1 MDEIIL
7 NTEMR
12 TDYGRK
18 AAKGYRADGLLPAN
32 IYGLGKDNLT
42 VTVNRRE
49 FSQIFMAGHR
59 IFTLEVG
66 EAKEQ
71 GVIKEVQYDAMGS
84 ELLHVD
90 FTRIDIHQKIT
101 LAVAIEVIGTVANG
115 VLDVPMREI
124 KVEGLPAGFPS
135 SVSINVLEMKIGD
148 VLRVSD
154 LEAPEGCIFAEEPE
168 ALVAQ
173 VSAIIEEEAEEVSA
187 EEGEEGGGTDE
198 PEVIGK
204 PQDEDGDS
212 AEGEG
217 SGE

>member
-1 MDEIIL
+1 MDEITL
-7 NTEMR
+7 NTQMR
-12 TDYGRK
+12 SDYGRK
-18 AAKGYRADGLLPAN
+18 AANGYRADGLLPAN

-42 VTVNRRE
+42 VTVDRKE
-49 FSQIFMAGHR
+49 FSQIFMEGHR

-66 EAKEQ
+66 ETKEQ
-71 GVIKEVQYDAMGS
+71 GVIKEVQYDALGS

-101 LAVAIEVIGTVANG
+101 LEVAIEIIGTVANG
-115 VLDVPMREI
+115 ALDVPMKEI
-124 KVEGLPAGFPS
+124 KVESLPAGFPS
-135 SVSINVLEMKIGD
+135 SIAVNVIEMKIGD

-154 LEAPEGCIFAEEPE
+154 LEAPEGCTFAEEPE

-173 VSAIIEEEAEEVSA
+173 VSAIIEEEEAEVSA
-187 EEGEEGGGTDE
+187 EEGEEGVGADE

>member
-1 MDEIIL
+1 
-7 NTEMR
+7 MR
-12 TDYGRK
+12 SDYGRK
-18 AAKGYRADGLLPAN
+18 AAKEYRAAGLLPVN
-32 IYGLGKDNLT
+32 IYGLGKENLT
-42 VTVNRRE
+42 VTIDRKE

-66 EAKEQ
+66 EDKEQ
-71 GVIKEVQYDAMGS
+71 GVIKEVQYDALGS

-90 FTRIDIHQKIT
+90 FSRIDIHQKIT
-101 LAVAIEVIGTVANG
+101 LEVAIEVIGTVANG
-115 VLDVPMREI
+115 ALDVPMKEI
-124 KVEGLPAGFPS
+124 KVESLPTGFPS
-135 SVSINVLEMKIGD
+135 SITINVVEMKIGD

-154 LEAPEGCIFAEEPE
+154 LEAPEGCSFAEEPD

-173 VSAIIEEEAEEVSA
+173 VSAIEEEEAEVSA
-187 EEGEEGGGTDE
+187 EEGEEGADADE

-212 AEGEG
+212 AAGEG

>member
-7 NTEMR
+7 NTWTR

-42 VTVNRRE
+42 VTVDRKKFIR
-49 FSQIFMAGHR
+49 IFMAGHR

-71 GVIKEVQYDAMGS
+71 GIVKEVQYDALGS

-115 VLDVPMREI
+115 VLDVPMKEI

-135 SVSINVLEMKIGD
+135 SISINVLEMQIDD

-154 LEAPEGCIFAEEPE
+154 LEAPEGCTFAEEPE

-173 VSAIIEEEAEEVSA
+173 VSAIIEEEEEAVSA
-187 EEGEEGGGTDE
+187 EEGEEGVGADE

-212 AEGEG
+212 AEGVG

>member
-1 MDEIIL
+1 MDEITL

-42 VTVNRRE
+42 VTVDRKE

-101 LAVAIEVIGTVANG
+101 LAVAIEVVGTVANG
-115 VLDVPMREI
+115 VLDVPMKEI
-124 KVEGLPAGFPS
+124 RVEGLPAGFPS

-173 VSAIIEEEAEEVSA
+173 VSAIIEEEEEEVAA
-187 EEGEEGGGTDE
+187 EEGEEGVGADE

-212 AEGEG
+212 DEG

>member
-1 MDEIIL
+1 MDEITL
-7 NTEMR
+7 NTQMR
-12 TDYGRK
+12 SDYGRK
-18 AAKGYRADGLLPAN
+18 AAKEYRAAGLLPAN
-32 IYGLGKDNLT
+32 IYGLGKENLT
-42 VTVNRRE
+42 VTIDRKE

-66 EAKEQ
+66 EDKEQ
-71 GVIKEVQYDAMGS
+71 GVIKEVQYDALGS

-90 FTRIDIHQKIT
+90 FSRIDIHQKIT
-101 LAVAIEVIGTVANG
+101 LEVAIEVIGTVANG
-115 VLDVPMREI
+115 ALDVPMKEI
-124 KVEGLPAGFPS
+124 KVESLPTSFPS
-135 SVSINVLEMKIGD
+135 SITINVVEMKIGD

-154 LEAPEGCIFAEEPE
+154 LEAPEGCSFAEEPD

-173 VSAIIEEEAEEVSA
+173 VSAIEEEEAEVSA
-187 EEGEEGGGTDE
+187 EEGEEGADADE

-212 AEGEG
+212 AAGEG

>member
-7 NTEMR
+7 NTWTR

-42 VTVNRRE
+42 VTVDRKK

-71 GVIKEVQYDAMGS
+71 GVVKEVQYDALGS

-101 LAVAIEVIGTVANG
+101 LEVAIEVIGTVANG
-115 VLDVPMREI
+115 VLDVPMKEI
-124 KVEGLPAGFPS
+124 KVNGLPAGFPS
-135 SVSINVLEMKIGD
+135 SISINVLEMKIDD

-154 LEAPEGCIFAEEPE
+154 LEAPEGCTFAEEPE

-173 VSAIIEEEAEEVSA
+173 VSAIIEEEEEVSA
-187 EEGEEGGGTDE
+187 EEGEEGVGADE

>member
-42 VTVNRRE
+42 VTVDRKE

-101 LAVAIEVIGTVANG
+101 LAVAIEVVGTVANG
-115 VLDVPMREI
+115 VLDVPMKEI
-124 KVEGLPAGFPS
+124 RVEGLPAGFPS

-154 LEAPEGCIFAEEPE
+154 LEAPEGCTFAEEPE

-173 VSAIIEEEAEEVSA
+173 VSAIVEEEEEEVSA
-187 EEGEEGGGTDE
+187 EEGEEGVGADE

>member
-7 NTEMR
+7 NTWTR

-42 VTVNRRE
+42 VTVDRKE

-59 IFTLEVG
+59 IFTLVVG

-90 FTRIDIHQKIT
+90 FTRIDIHKKIT
-101 LAVAIEVIGTVANG
+101 LAVTVEVIGTVANG
-115 VLDVPMREI
+115 ALDVPMKEI
-124 KVEGLPAGFPS
+124 KVESLPAGFPS
-135 SVSINVLEMKIGD
+135 SITINVVEMKIGD

-154 LEAPEGCIFAEEPE
+154 LEAPEGCTFAEEPD

-173 VSAIIEEEAEEVSA
+173 VTAIVEEEEEAVSA
-187 EEGEEGGGTDE
+187 VEGEEGADAEE

-212 AEGEG
+212 AAGEG

>member
-115 VLDVPMREI
+115 VLDVPMKEI

>member
-1 MDEIIL
+1 MDEITL
-7 NTEMR
+7 NTQMR
-12 TDYGRK
+12 SDYGRK
-18 AAKGYRADGLLPAN
+18 AAKEYRAAGLLPVN
-32 IYGLGKDNLT
+32 IYGLGKENLT
-42 VTVNRRE
+42 VTIDRKE

-66 EAKEQ
+66 EDKAQ
-71 GVIKEVQYDAMGS
+71 GVIKEVQYDALGS

-90 FTRIDIHQKIT
+90 FSRIDIHQKIT
-101 LAVAIEVIGTVANG
+101 LEVAIEVVGTVANG
-115 VLDVPMREI
+115 ALDVPMKEI
-124 KVEGLPAGFPS
+124 KVESLPAGFPS
-135 SVSINVLEMKIGD
+135 SITINVVEMKIGD

-154 LEAPEGCIFAEEPE
+154 LEAPEGCSFAEEPD

-173 VSAIIEEEAEEVSA
+173 VSAIEEEEAEVSA
-187 EEGEEGGGTDE
+187 EEGEEGADADE

-212 AEGEG
+212 AAGEG

>member
-101 LAVAIEVIGTVANG
+101 LAVAIEVIGTVVNG

>member
-1 MDEIIL
+1 MDEITL
-7 NTEMR
+7 NTQMR
-12 TDYGRK
+12 SDYGRK
-18 AAKGYRADGLLPAN
+18 AAKEYRAAGLLPVN
-32 IYGLGKDNLT
+32 IYGLGKANLT
-42 VTVNRRE
+42 VTIDRKE

-66 EAKEQ
+66 EDKEQ
-71 GVIKEVQYDAMGS
+71 GVIKEVQYDALGS

-90 FTRIDIHQKIT
+90 FSRIDIHQKIT
-101 LAVAIEVIGTVANG
+101 LEVAIEVIGTVANG
-115 VLDVPMREI
+115 ALYVPMKEI
-124 KVEGLPAGFPS
+124 KVESLPAGFPS
-135 SVSINVLEMKIGD
+135 SITINVVEMKIGD

-154 LEAPEGCIFAEEPE
+154 LEAPEGCSFAEEPD

-173 VSAIIEEEAEEVSA
+173 VSAIEEEEAEVSA
-187 EEGEEGGGTDE
+187 EEGEEGADADE

-212 AEGEG
+212 AAGEG

>member
-42 VTVNRRE
+42 VTVDRKE

-101 LAVAIEVIGTVANG
+101 LAVAIEVVGTVANG
-115 VLDVPMREI
+115 VLDVPMKEI
-124 KVEGLPAGFPS
+124 RVEGLPAGFPS

-148 VLRVSD
+148 ALRVSD

-173 VSAIIEEEAEEVSA
+173 VSAIIEEEEEEVAA
-187 EEGEEGGGTDE
+187 EEGEEGVGADE

-212 AEGEG
+212 DEG

>member
-42 VTVNRRE
+42 VTVDRKE

-115 VLDVPMREI
+115 VLDVPMKEI

-173 VSAIIEEEAEEVSA
+173 VSAIIEEEEEVSA
-187 EEGEEGGGTDE
+187 EEGEEGVGADE

>member
-49 FSQIFMAGHR
+49 FSQIFMEGHR

>member
-1 MDEIIL
+1 MNEIIL
-7 NTEMR
+7 NTQMR

-42 VTVNRRE
+42 VTVDRKE

-101 LAVAIEVIGTVANG
+101 LAVAIEVVGTVANG
-115 VLDVPMREI
+115 VLDVPMKEI
-124 KVEGLPAGFPS
+124 RVEGLPAGFPS

-173 VSAIIEEEAEEVSA
+173 VSAIIEEEEEEVSA
-187 EEGEEGGGTDE
+187 EEGEEGVGADE

-212 AEGEG
+212 DEG

>member
-1 MDEIIL
+1 MDEITL

-115 VLDVPMREI
+115 VLDVPMKEI

-173 VSAIIEEEAEEVSA
+173 VSAIIEEEEEVSA
-187 EEGEEGGGTDE
+187 EEGEEGVGADE

>member
-1 MDEIIL
+1 MDEITL
-7 NTEMR
+7 NTQMR
-12 TDYGRK
+12 SDYGRK
-18 AAKGYRADGLLPAN
+18 AAKEYRAAGLLPVN
-32 IYGLGKDNLT
+32 IYGLGKENLT
-42 VTVNRRE
+42 VTIDRKE

-66 EAKEQ
+66 ENKEQ
-71 GVIKEVQYDAMGS
+71 GVIKEVQYDALGS

-90 FTRIDIHQKIT
+90 FSRIDIHQKIT
-101 LAVAIEVIGTVANG
+101 LEVAIEVIGTVANG
-115 VLDVPMREI
+115 ALDVPMKEI
-124 KVEGLPAGFPS
+124 KVESLPAGFPS
-135 SVSINVLEMKIGD
+135 SITINVVEMKIGD

-154 LEAPEGCIFAEEPE
+154 LEAPEGCSFAEEPD

-173 VSAIIEEEAEEVSA
+173 VSAIEEEEAEVSA
-187 EEGEEGGGTDE
+187 EEGEEGADADE

>member
-1 MDEIIL
+1 MDEITL
-7 NTEMR
+7 NTQMR
-12 TDYGRK
+12 SDYGRK
-18 AAKGYRADGLLPAN
+18 AAKEYRAAGLLPVN
-32 IYGLGKDNLT
+32 IYGLGKENLT
-42 VTVNRRE
+42 VTIDRKE

-66 EAKEQ
+66 EDKEQ
-71 GVIKEVQYDAMGS
+71 GVIKEVQYDALGS

-90 FTRIDIHQKIT
+90 FSRIDIHQKIT
-101 LAVAIEVIGTVANG
+101 LEVAIEVIGTVANG
-115 VLDVPMREI
+115 ALDVPMKEI
-124 KVEGLPAGFPS
+124 KVESLPAGFPS
-135 SVSINVLEMKIGD
+135 SITINVVEMKIGD

-154 LEAPEGCIFAEEPE
+154 LEAPEGCSFAEEPD

-173 VSAIIEEEAEEVSA
+173 VSAIEEEEVEVSA
-187 EEGEEGGGTDE
+187 EEGEEGADADE

-212 AEGEG
+212 AAGEG

>member
-1 MDEIIL
+1 MDEIPL
-7 NTEMR
+7 NTQMR
-12 TDYGRK
+12 SDYGRK
-18 AAKGYRADGLLPAN
+18 AAKEYRAAGLLPVN
-32 IYGLGKDNLT
+32 IYGLGKENLT
-42 VTVNRRE
+42 VTIDRKE

-66 EAKEQ
+66 EDKEQ
-71 GVIKEVQYDAMGS
+71 GVIKEVQYDALGS

-90 FTRIDIHQKIT
+90 FSRIDINQKIT
-101 LAVAIEVIGTVANG
+101 LEVAIEVIGTVANG
-115 VLDVPMREI
+115 ALDVPMKEI
-124 KVEGLPAGFPS
+124 KVESLPAGFPS
-135 SVSINVLEMKIGD
+135 SITINVVEMKIGD

-154 LEAPEGCIFAEEPE
+154 LEAPEGCSFAEEPD

-173 VSAIIEEEAEEVSA
+173 VSAIEEEEAEVSA
-187 EEGEEGGGTDE
+187 EEGEEGADADE

-212 AEGEG
+212 AAGEG

>member
-7 NTEMR
+7 NTWTR

-42 VTVNRRE
+42 VTVDRKK
-49 FSQIFMAGHR
+49 FSRIFMAGHR

-71 GVIKEVQYDAMGS
+71 GVVKEVQYDALGS

-101 LAVAIEVIGTVANG
+101 LEVAIEVIGTVANG
-115 VLDVPMREI
+115 VLDVPMKEI

-135 SVSINVLEMKIGD
+135 SISINVLEMKIDD

-154 LEAPEGCIFAEEPE
+154 LEAPEGCTFAEEPE

-173 VSAIIEEEAEEVSA
+173 VSAIIEEEEEEVAA
-187 EEGEEGGGTDE
+187 EDGEEGVGADE

>member
-42 VTVNRRE
+42 VTVDRKE

-101 LAVAIEVIGTVANG
+101 LAVAIEVVGTVANG
-115 VLDVPMREI
+115 VLDVPMKEI

-173 VSAIIEEEAEEVSA
+173 VSAIIEEEEEEVAA
-187 EEGEEGGGTDE
+187 EEGEEGVGADE

-212 AEGEG
+212 DEG

>member
-1 MDEIIL
+1 MDEITL
-7 NTEMR
+7 TTQMR
-12 TDYGRK
+12 NDYGRK
-18 AAKGYRADGLLPAN
+18 AAKGYRTAGLLPVN

-42 VTVNRRE
+42 VTIDRKE
-49 FSQIFMAGHR
+49 FSRIFMAGHR

-66 EAKEQ
+66 EDKEQ
-71 GVIKEVQYDAMGS
+71 GVVKEVQYDALGS

-90 FTRIDIHQKIT
+90 FTRIDIHKKIT
-101 LAVAIEVIGTVANG
+101 LEVAVEVIGTVANG
-115 VLDVPMREI
+115 ALDVPMKEI
-124 KVEGLPAGFPS
+124 KVESLPAGFPS
-135 SVSINVLEMKIGD
+135 SITINVVEMKIGD

-154 LEAPEGCIFAEEPE
+154 LEAPEGCSFAEEPD

-173 VSAIIEEEAEEVSA
+173 CSAIEEEEAEVSA
-187 EEGEEGGGTDE
+187 EEGEEGADAEE

>member
-1 MDEIIL
+1 MDEITL

-42 VTVNRRE
+42 VTVDRKE

-101 LAVAIEVIGTVANG
+101 LAVAIEVVGTVANG
-115 VLDVPMREI
+115 VLDVPMKEI
-124 KVEGLPAGFPS
+124 RVEGLPAGFPS

-173 VSAIIEEEAEEVSA
+173 VSAIIEEEEEEVSA
-187 EEGEEGGGTDE
+187 EEGEEGVGADE

-212 AEGEG
+212 DEG

>member
-1 MDEIIL
+1 MDEITL
-7 NTEMR
+7 NTQMR
-12 TDYGRK
+12 SDYGRK
-18 AAKGYRADGLLPAN
+18 AAKEYRAAGLLPVN
-32 IYGLGKDNLT
+32 IYGLGKENLT
-42 VTVNRRE
+42 VTIDRKE

-66 EAKEQ
+66 ENKEQ
-71 GVIKEVQYDAMGS
+71 GVIKEVQYDALGS

-90 FTRIDIHQKIT
+90 FSRIDIHQKIT
-101 LAVAIEVIGTVANG
+101 LEVAIEVIGTVANG
-115 VLDVPMREI
+115 ALDVPMKEI
-124 KVEGLPAGFPS
+124 KVESLPAGFHTS
-135 SVSINVLEMKIGD
+135 ITINVVEMKIGD

-154 LEAPEGCIFAEEPE
+154 LEAPEGCSFAEEPD

-173 VSAIIEEEAEEVSA
+173 VSAIEEEEAEVSA
-187 EEGEEGGGTDE
+187 EEGEEGADADE

-212 AEGEG
+212 AAGEG

>member
-1 MDEIIL
+1 MDEITL

-42 VTVNRRE
+42 VTVDRKE

-101 LAVAIEVIGTVANG
+101 LAVAIEVVGTVANG
-115 VLDVPMREI
+115 VLDVPMKEI
-124 KVEGLPAGFPS
+124 RVEGLPAGFPS

-173 VSAIIEEEAEEVSA
+173 VSAIIEEEEEEVAA
-187 EEGEEGGGTDE
+187 EEGEEGVGADE

>member
-1 MDEIIL
+1 MDEITL
-7 NTEMR
+7 NTQMR
-12 TDYGRK
+12 SDYGRK
-18 AAKGYRADGLLPAN
+18 AAKEYRAAGLLPVN
-32 IYGLGKDNLT
+32 IYGLGKENLT
-42 VTVNRRE
+42 VTIDRKE

-66 EAKEQ
+66 EDKEQ
-71 GVIKEVQYDAMGS
+71 GVIKEVQYDALGS

-90 FTRIDIHQKIT
+90 FSRIDIHQKIT
-101 LAVAIEVIGTVANG
+101 LEVAIEVIGTVANG
-115 VLDVPMREI
+115 ALDVPMKEI
-124 KVEGLPAGFPS
+124 KVESLPTSFPS
-135 SVSINVLEMKIGD
+135 SITINVVEMKIGD

-154 LEAPEGCIFAEEPE
+154 LEAPEGCSFAEEPD

-173 VSAIIEEEAEEVSA
+173 VSAIEEEEAEVSA
-187 EEGEEGGGTDE
+187 EEGEEGADADE

-212 AEGEG
+212 AAGEG

>member
-7 NTEMR
+7 NTWTR

-42 VTVNRRE
+42 VTVDRKK
-49 FSQIFMAGHR
+49 FSRIFMAGHR

-71 GVIKEVQYDAMGS
+71 GVVKEVQYDALGS

-101 LAVAIEVIGTVANG
+101 LEVAIEVIGTVANG
-115 VLDVPMREI
+115 VLDVPMKEI

-135 SVSINVLEMKIGD
+135 SISINVLEMKIDD

-154 LEAPEGCIFAEEPE
+154 LEAPEGCTFAEEPE

-173 VSAIIEEEAEEVSA
+173 VSAIVEEEEEEVSA
-187 EEGEEGGGTDE
+187 EEGEEGVGADE

>member
-42 VTVNRRE
+42 VTVDRKE

-101 LAVAIEVIGTVANG
+101 LAVAIEVVGTVANG
-115 VLDVPMREI
+115 VLDVPMKEI
-124 KVEGLPAGFPS
+124 RVEGLPAGFPS

-173 VSAIIEEEAEEVSA
+173 VSAIIEEEEEEVAA
-187 EEGEEGGGTDE
+187 EEGEEGVGADE

>member
-1 MDEIIL
+1 MDEITL
-7 NTEMR
+7 NTQMR
-12 TDYGRK
+12 SDYGRK
-18 AAKGYRADGLLPAN
+18 AAKEYRAAGLLPVN
-32 IYGLGKDNLT
+32 IYGLGKENLT
-42 VTVNRRE
+42 VTIDRKE

-66 EAKEQ
+66 EDKEQ

-90 FTRIDIHQKIT
+90 FSRIDIHQKIT
-101 LAVAIEVIGTVANG
+101 LEVAIEVIGTVANG
-115 VLDVPMREI
+115 ALDVPMKEI
-124 KVEGLPAGFPS
+124 KVESLPTGFPS
-135 SVSINVLEMKIGD
+135 SITINVVEMKIGD

-154 LEAPEGCIFAEEPE
+154 LEAPEGCSFAEEPD

-173 VSAIIEEEAEEVSA
+173 VSAIEEEEAEVSA
-187 EEGEEGGGTDE
+187 EEGEEGADADE

-212 AEGEG
+212 AAGEG

>member
-1 MDEIIL
+1 MDEITL
-7 NTEMR
+7 NTQMR
-12 TDYGRK
+12 SDYGRK
-18 AAKGYRADGLLPAN
+18 AAKEYRAAGLLPVN
-32 IYGLGKDNLT
+32 IYGLGKENLT
-42 VTVNRRE
+42 VTIDRKE

-66 EAKEQ
+66 ENKEQ
-71 GVIKEVQYDAMGS
+71 GVIKEVQYDALGS

-90 FTRIDIHQKIT
+90 FSRIDIHQKIT
-101 LAVAIEVIGTVANG
+101 LEVAIEVIGTVANG
-115 VLDVPMREI
+115 ALDVPMKEI
-124 KVEGLPAGFPS
+124 KGESLPAGFPS
-135 SVSINVLEMKIGD
+135 SITINVVEMKIGD

-154 LEAPEGCIFAEEPE
+154 LEAPEGCSFAEEPD

-173 VSAIIEEEAEEVSA
+173 VSAIEEEEAEVSA
-187 EEGEEGGGTDE
+187 EEGEEGADADE

-212 AEGEG
+212 AAGEG

>member
-1 MDEIIL
+1 MDEITL
-7 NTEMR
+7 NTQMR

-42 VTVNRRE
+42 VTVDRKK
-49 FSQIFMAGHR
+49 FSRIFMAGHR

-101 LAVAIEVIGTVANG
+101 LEVAIEVIGTVANG
-115 VLDVPMREI
+115 VLDVPMKEI
-124 KVEGLPAGFPS
+124 KVESLPAGFPS
-135 SVSINVLEMKIGD
+135 SISINVLEMKIDD

-154 LEAPEGCIFAEEPE
+154 LEAPEGCTFAEEPE

-173 VSAIIEEEAEEVSA
+173 VSAIIEEEEEEVSV
-187 EEGEEGGGTDE
+187 EEGEEGVGADE

>member
-1 MDEIIL
+1 MDEITL
-7 NTEMR
+7 NTQMR
-12 TDYGRK
+12 SDYGRK
-18 AAKGYRADGLLPAN
+18 AAKEYRAAGLLPVN
-32 IYGLGKDNLT
+32 IYGLGKENLT
-42 VTVNRRE
+42 VTIDRKE

-66 EAKEQ
+66 EDKEQ
-71 GVIKEVQYDAMGS
+71 GVIKEVQYDALGS

-90 FTRIDIHQKIT
+90 FSRIDIHQKIT
-101 LAVAIEVIGTVANG
+101 LEVAIEVVGTVANG
-115 VLDVPMREI
+115 ALDVPMKEI
-124 KVEGLPAGFPS
+124 KVESLPAGFPS
-135 SVSINVLEMKIGD
+135 SITINVVEMKIGD

-154 LEAPEGCIFAEEPE
+154 LEAPEGCSFAEEPD

-173 VSAIIEEEAEEVSA
+173 VSAIEEEEAEVSA
-187 EEGEEGGGTDE
+187 EEGEEGADADE

-212 AEGEG
+212 AAGEG